1 MTNFT
6 MIKKI
11 LISFI
16 LAVLVIPFTGA
27 ENRAYK
33 VLWERSLWEFKNDRA
48 ERVTGYLPD
57 GTRVTGTK
65 DGFGNVRGDD
75 GKTYKIN

>member
-1 MTNFT
+1 MTNFP

-33 VLWERSLWEFKNDRA
+33 VLWERSLWEFKNGGA
-48 ERVTGYLPD
+48 SA
-57 GTRVTGTK
+57 
-65 DGFGNVRGDD
+65 
-75 GKTYKIN
+75 